1 MLIIFPFPPCNI
13 LDSKSFIRSFCAN
26 KSLILLEVCQF
37 CIELLS
43 SLLRV
48 GNCVCTCYNKN
59 TKMSLQT
66 YKKIPSL
73 PGKSSK
79 IHSISPIIII
89 ILPFSLAEVVDISD
103 ALEFDSQISLDL
115 SVYLDL
121 CVEIVDGFLSSW
133 DEIIIEIVSQNHIK
147 RKIVVLLSLVD
158 ILRLLHCIQ
167 QRLES
172 VNKVLSITLCKDLS

>member
-1 MLIIFPFPPCNI
+1 

-26 KSLILLEVCQF
+26 ESLILLEVCQL
-37 CIELLS
+37 CIEFLS

-48 GNCVCTCYNKN
+48 GNCVCTCYK
-59 TKMSLQT
+59 Q
-66 YKKIPSL
+66 KKYQNEFSNLEKDPL
-73 PGKSSK
+73 PQKSSK

-147 RKIVVLLSLVD
+147 REIVVLLSLVD

>member
-1 MLIIFPFPPCNI
+1 M
-13 LDSKSFIRSFCAN
+13 
-26 KSLILLEVCQF
+26 
-37 CIELLS
+37 
-43 SLLRV
+43 
-48 GNCVCTCYNKN
+48 
-59 TKMSLQT
+59 
-66 YKKIPSL
+66 
-73 PGKSSK
+73 
-79 IHSISPIIII
+79 
-89 ILPFSLAEVVDISD
+89 
-103 ALEFDSQISLDL
+103 
-115 SVYLDL
+115 YLDL